1 VGRLEEQ
8 KSRSQRNRMAQAKPG
23 GSGPGQQRLRQAV
36 PLTSERRLDFD
47 PQEGKFLRALE
58 RGD

>member
-1 VGRLEEQ
+1 
-8 KSRSQRNRMAQAKPG
+8 MAQAKPG